1 MRYRKFLAALALGS
15 MLAGP
20 VMAQSAADEDETIV
34 VTGTRMTRG
43 QAFEMARRYTR
54 AVLAVP
60 QADQNARWAD
70 PLCIGAI
77 GLRPEVAVP
86 LIDRIEATARDIG
99 ARVASGDCAPNVLMM
114 FVQDSDAAFAM
125 FEQKRPD
132 LLQTSTKDQR
142 RTLSQPGWPVRWFYG
157 QVIEGL
163 GGRGASP
170 NASGLAQAPGAL
182 MDLPVLN
189 EGALSRINSPA
200 QLSIKGVTILVDV
213 PRVANVSFDAL
224 SDYLAFGI
232 LSRTRLDAAPDASS
246 IVSLFQ
252 VEAQD
257 RPAGMTDL
265 DRAMLKALYNIPVN
279 RSAAVHRNQMAS
291 EMVKVIAAVQ

>member
-1 MRYRKFLAALALGS
+1 
-15 MLAGP
+15 
-20 VMAQSAADEDETIV
+20 
-34 VTGTRMTRG
+34 
-43 QAFEMARRYTR
+43 
-54 AVLAVP
+54 
-60 QADQNARWAD
+60 
-70 PLCIGAI
+70 
-77 GLRPEVAVP
+77 
-86 LIDRIEATARDIG
+86 
-99 ARVASGDCAPNVLMM
+99 VASGDCAPNVLMM

-265 DRAMLKALYNIPVN
+265 DRAMLKALYKLPVN